1 MQCKRRA
8 GSALWLLMA
17 LVLSAAAFCVPV
29 SAQTAEFPD
38 TSEASAVYFYHME
51 SRRCIGARGEKQILP
66 AGSTLKIVSGL
77 IACERLGGQL
87 QDEIVIAEDM
97 IRNSSGYRY
106 RMKAGEIYTVE
117 QLLYLAVCGSY
128 NDAFDTLAYLIGGG
142 DVQAFVAMMN
152 QRAAELGAA
161 DTAAADPTGI
171 GDNSR
176 TTAEDLF
183 RISLE
188 ASENALYMQI
198 CGSES
203 FDLPD
208 KRIYN
213 RNALVSSATDTR
225 YYNPKCRGLS
235 AGTTN
240 LGGASVVTLAQ
251 SGNDRYLCVVLGAV
265 EEEGDNGE
273 VYSYVV
279 ANRLIQWGYESYT
292 YLEVLSPDTVICKI
306 PVTVSDLTD
315 QVDVKPAESLFLY
328 LPAQTELGKDV
339 TFSIRLMY
347 ESLEAPVREGV
358 HVGYVA
364 VVYQGEILGTASL
377 FTAGSAERS
386 SFVSQ
391 LMKIQSLT
399 KSRKV
404 RAGGIFFLA
413 ATAGWLLTGFFL
425 QRHRRHK
432 WDKYFS
438 HKIDMPET
446 LLKRREPPRNNRQG
460 RRK

>member
-1 MQCKRRA
+1 MHGKCRIA
-8 GSALWLLMA
+8 GSMWLVIA
-17 LVLSAAAFCVPV
+17 LVLSVIALCVPT

-38 TSEASAVYFYHME
+38 TPEAKAVYFYHME
-51 SRRCIGARGEKQILP
+51 SRRCIGAKAEKQILP

-77 IACERLGGQL
+77 IACERLEGQL
-87 QDEIVIAEDM
+87 QDEIVITEDM
-97 IRNSSGYRY
+97 LRNSSGYRY

-128 NDAFDTLAYLIGGG
+128 NDAFDVLAYLIGEG
-142 DVQAFVAMMN
+142 DTQAFVAMMN
-152 QRAAELGAA
+152 QKAAELGAA
-161 DTAAADPTGI
+161 DTAATDPTGI
-171 GDNSR
+171 GDNSL

-183 RISLE
+183 RISLA
-188 ASENALYMQI
+188 ASENTLYMQI
-198 CGSES
+198 CGSE
-203 FDLPD
+203 FYDLPD

-213 RNALVSSATDTR
+213 RNALISSAADTR
-225 YYNPKCRGLS
+225 YYNSKCSGMS
-235 AGTTN
+235 AGTTQ
-240 LGGASVVTLAQ
+240 LGGASVITLAQ
-251 SGNDRYLCVVLGAV
+251 SGNDRYLCVVLGAA

-279 ANRLIQWGYESYT
+279 ANRLIQWGYENYT
-292 YLEVLSPDTVICKI
+292 YLEVLSPDTVICSI

-315 QVDVKPAESLFLY
+315 TVDVSPAESLFLY
-328 LPAQTELGKDV
+328 LPSQTELGRDV

-347 ESLEAPVREGV
+347 EALEAPVHEGM

-377 FTAGSAERS
+377 FTVGSAERS

-399 KSRKV
+399 QSRKV

-425 QRHRRHK
+425 QRRRRHK

-446 LLKRREPPRNNRQG
+446 LLKRREPPRG
-460 RRK
+460 RSGGRK